1 MRIMSTM
8 RYKLNEQ
15 RQPAAVTLRAP
26 RAGDS
31 VAFALNAAYDV
42 DEELPDDFA
51 AMLRELDKRSGP
63 NA

>member
-1 MRIMSTM
+1 MPIMSTM

-15 RQPAAVTLRAP
+15 RQPAALTLRAP

-42 DEELPDDFA
+42 DEDLPEDFA
-51 AMLRELDKRSGP
+51 AMLRELDKRNGQS
-63 NA
+63 A

>member
-1 MRIMSTM
+1 M

-31 VAFALNAAYDV
+31 VAFALSAAFDLE
-42 DEELPDDFA
+42 DDLPDDFA
-51 AMLRELDKRSGP
+51 AMLQELDKRSAPG
-63 NA
+63 A